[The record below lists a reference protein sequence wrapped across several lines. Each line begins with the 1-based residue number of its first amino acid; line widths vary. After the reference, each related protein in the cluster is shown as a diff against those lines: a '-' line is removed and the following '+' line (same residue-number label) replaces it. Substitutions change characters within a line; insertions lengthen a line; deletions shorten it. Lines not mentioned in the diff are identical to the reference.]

1 MVRKAFG
8 HRKQHAHRGRHL
20 SDWASSGEDSD
31 HRRHEG
37 GGSDQGAGIPLNFV
51 RDGQTGRILEL
62 QGHRGLVGR
71 LASLGFTP
79 GANVRMLQ
87 NHGYG
92 PLIVEVR
99 DVRIALGRGEAAKIR
114 VELNGGPDQS
124 SKTSK

>member
-8 HRKQHAHRGRHL
+8 HRKHQAHHGRH
-20 SDWASSGEDSD
+20 SSGEDAG
-31 HRRHEG
+31 HRRHG
-37 GGSDQGAGIPLNFV
+37 GQGADRGVGIPLNSLPE
-51 RDGQTGRILEL
+51 GQTSRIVELHGR
-62 QGHRGLVGR
+62 RGLVGR

-92 PLIVEVR
+92 PLIVEIR

-114 VELNGGPDQS
+114 VEPNGSPDRS
-124 SKTSK
+124 T